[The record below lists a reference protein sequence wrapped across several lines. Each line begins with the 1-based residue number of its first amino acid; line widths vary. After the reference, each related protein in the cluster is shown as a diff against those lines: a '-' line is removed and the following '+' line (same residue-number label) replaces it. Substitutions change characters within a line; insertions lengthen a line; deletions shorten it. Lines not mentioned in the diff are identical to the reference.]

1 MVTQYTHV
9 MVEWCLKQIDGNAPS
24 WPGSRQATGHMR
36 GSIALIGEASET
48 HPERLSMWLKVT
60 QGKGG
65 APLISVS
72 FSVNRHKNSFFRG
85 DG

>member
-1 MVTQYTHV
+1 ME
-9 MVEWCLKQIDGNAPS
+9 MPL
-24 WPGSRQATGHMR
+24 PGQEAAKLQGMR

>member
-1 MVTQYTHV
+1 ML
-9 MVEWCLKQIDGNAPS
+9 EWCLEQIDGHAPS

-48 HPERLSMWLKVT
+48 HPDRLSMWLKVT